1 LELQA
6 RVGVNSTA
14 LLRDIIARR
23 VMSQFYGDTFE
34 METAAEAVL
43 LSFSANRGE
52 SMARRYLKKG
62 SGH

>member
-1 LELQA
+1 
-6 RVGVNSTA
+6 
-14 LLRDIIARR
+14 
-23 VMSQFYGDTFE
+23 MSQFYGDTFE